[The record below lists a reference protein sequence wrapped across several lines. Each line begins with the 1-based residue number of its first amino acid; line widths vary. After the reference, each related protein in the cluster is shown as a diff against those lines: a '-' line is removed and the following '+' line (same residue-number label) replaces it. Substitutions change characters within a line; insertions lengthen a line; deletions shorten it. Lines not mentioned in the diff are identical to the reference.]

1 MENLFTGTYGA
12 LAKKNAQT
20 TPSVDG
26 ASIFLELLIILF
38 LQVIKNKFFQKKSP
52 CPMIEDRRIFGA

>member
-12 LAKKNAQT
+12 LAKKYAQT

-26 ASIFLELLIILF
+26 ASSFLDLLIILF
-38 LQVIKNKFFQKKSP
+38 IQVIKKFSQKKKSQS
-52 CPMIEDRRIFGA
+52 D